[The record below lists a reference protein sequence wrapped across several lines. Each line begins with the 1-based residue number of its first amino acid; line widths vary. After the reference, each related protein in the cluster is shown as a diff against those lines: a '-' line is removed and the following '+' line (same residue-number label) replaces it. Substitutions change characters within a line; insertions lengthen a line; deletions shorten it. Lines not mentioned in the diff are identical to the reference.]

1 MTPDDDMDDDV
12 RSLLTGI
19 IVTVQA
25 HKTGY
30 KGAAEVWLSDK
41 DQVMFQALDE
51 VNGRY
56 AKQIG
61 KEYPLSSPIFV
72 NKNLDPF
79 KSTRGKRVINF
90 GRYAK
95 IAGVARYK
103 SHDSRYVGFCFF
115 NPVSHDLFRHVWSA
129 ALADQHDLIF
139 REAVALAANH
149 SVATQQKHYV
159 SNFTNKLKKVSWLQ
173 FNIHDL
179 IWYELF
185 K

>member
-1 MTPDDDMDDDV
+1 MRPEDDEMDPEI
-12 RSLLTGI
+12 RQLLTGI
-19 IVTVQA
+19 IVTVHA
-25 HKTGY
+25 HKTGF
-30 KGAAEVWLSDK
+30 KGAAQVWCSSMDDVLLRCLIEVT
-41 DQVMFQALDE
+41 M
-51 VNGRY
+51 RY

-79 KSTRGKRVINF
+79 RSTRGKRVVNF

-103 SHDSRYVGFCFF
+103 SHDSR
-115 NPVSHDLFRHVWSA
+115 HVWSD

-139 REAVALAANH
+139 REAVAMAANH

-159 SNFTNKLKKVSWLQ
+159 SNFTNMMKKVN
-173 FNIHDL
+173 NIQV
-179 IWYELF
+179 INY
-185 K
+185 